1 MGMSDILTGLK
12 DRVLDAATYELLK
25 RNFEL
30 LEDNNNI
37 LKDKVSLLQEER
49 DRYKAEHTTLQA
61 HNRELHDKLAGI
73 VSQTEFVELRGL
85 MFKKYSDGT
94 VQPAGY
100 CPECKKR
107 LTTVDRRIYI
117 CQSCKYTMNA
127 RASAEFIAEEFNKTL
142 ATNHN
147 Q

>member
-1 MGMSDILTGLK
+1 MGMTDILAGLK

-49 DRYKAEHTTLQA
+49 DRYKAENITLQSQ
-61 HNRELHDKLAGI
+61 NRELNEKLSGI
-73 VSQTEFVELRGL
+73 STQTEYIERQGL
-85 MFKKYSDGT
+85 LFKKSADGT
-94 VQPAGY
+94 VQPAAY

-107 LTTVDRRIYI
+107 LTTIDNRIYI
-117 CQSCKYTMNA
+117 CPSCKYTMNA
-127 RASAEFIAEEFNKTL
+127 GSPAAYIASMINKQVAEK
-142 ATNHN
+142 
-147 Q
+147 QP